1 MKRFSSLL
9 AIALLALGLAGV
21 AQAHKDDIDI
31 NRLTSS
37 LDQLSGD
44 PTLGV
49 YAQAE
54 QALARNAIA
63 QLADASSRERPHAL
77 YMAERRVD
85 QAKAAAQLEDARTRL
100 AQLSREH
107 DQLLLQRSQIDAN
120 AAQKELEFQ
129 RMQYQMAQEETA
141 RLQQQGLEAANQAD
155 QARAE
160 AEHARKLAAAQ
171 SRVARAAKREAA
183 LAAEAARAMRSQLQ
197 QGSDADTA
205 PAPAKPAR
213 KKAHHTTQGGH

>member
-9 AIALLALGLAGV
+9 AFALLALGMAGV

-31 NRLTSS
+31 NRLNNS
-37 LDQLSGD
+37 LNQLSSD

-49 YAQAE
+49 YAQAD

-63 QLADASSRERPHAL
+63 ELANASSRERPHAL

-129 RMQYQMAQEETA
+129 RMQYQMAQEEA
-141 RLQQQGLEAANQAD
+141 VRLQQQGLEAANQAD

-171 SRVARAAKREAA
+171 SRVARAARREAA

-197 QGSDADTA
+197 QDSEAGTT
-205 PAPAKPAR
+205 PATAKPAR
-213 KKAHHTTQGGH
+213 KKTHRAAGGGH

>member
-1 MKRFSSLL
+1 MKRFTTLL
-9 AIALLALGLAGV
+9 AAGLLALGLAGV

-31 NRLTSS
+31 ARLSNS
-37 LDQLSGD
+37 LDQLSND

-63 QLADASSRERPHAL
+63 ALADAGSRERPHAL
-77 YMAERRVD
+77 YIAERRVD

-100 AQLSREH
+100 AQLAREH
-107 DQLLLQRSQIDAN
+107 DQLLLQRSQIDAE

-129 RMQYQMAQEETA
+129 RMQYQMAQEEAA
-141 RLQQQGLEAANQAD
+141 RLQQQGLEAASQAD

-160 AEHARKLAAAQ
+160 AERARKLAAAQ

-183 LAAEAARAMRSQLQ
+183 LAAEAARAMRSQFQ
-197 QGSDADTA
+197 QGGDSGAE
-205 PAPAKPAR
+205 PAAKPAA
-213 KKAHHTTQGGH
+213 KKPRHATQGGH

>member
-1 MKRFSSLL
+1 MNLTLSRRLL
-9 AIALLALGLAGV
+9 ATAVLSLGLASV

-31 NRLTSS
+31 DRLSHS
-37 LDQLSGD
+37 LDQLASD

-49 YAQAE
+49 YAQAD
-54 QALARNAIA
+54 QALARNAVA
-63 QLADASSRERPHAL
+63 ALSEASSRERPHAL

-85 QAKAAAQLEDARTRL
+85 QARAAAQLEDARNRL

-107 DQLLLQRSQIDAN
+107 DQLLLQRSQIDAA

-129 RMQYQMAQEETA
+129 RMLYQMAQEEAA

-183 LAAEAARAMRSQLQ
+183 LAAQAARAMRSQMQ
-197 QGSDADTA
+197 QDSGADAA
-205 PAPAKPAR
+205 PASSAKPHH
-213 KKAHHTTQGGH
+213 KASGH

>member
-1 MKRFSSLL
+1 MKRFSRLL
-9 AIALLALGLAGV
+9 AVALLALGLVGV

-31 NRLTSS
+31 NRLNNS
-37 LDQLSGD
+37 LNQLSSD
-44 PTLGV
+44 PTLGM
-49 YAQAE
+49 YAQAD

-63 QLADASSRERPHAL
+63 ELANASSHDRPHAL

-85 QAKAAAQLEDARTRL
+85 QAKAAAQLEDARTHL

-129 RMQYQMAQEETA
+129 RMQYQMAQEETV

-171 SRVARAAKREAA
+171 SRVARAARREAA
-183 LAAEAARAMRSQLQ
+183 LAAEAARAMRSQMQ
-197 QGSDADTA
+197 QDSGSAA
-205 PAPAKPAR
+205 PEPAK
-213 KKAHHTTQGGH
+213 KKAHHAADSGH

>member
-1 MKRFSSLL
+1 MPANRP
-9 AIALLALGLAGV
+9 AILPAAHRRTREASHEAVQQTSCGCLAG
-21 AQAHKDDIDI
+21 AGPGWRSQAHKDDIDI
-31 NRLTSS
+31 NRLNNS
-37 LDQLSGD
+37 LNQLSSD
-44 PTLGV
+44 PTLGM
-49 YAQAE
+49 YAQAD

-63 QLADASSRERPHAL
+63 ELANASSHDRPHAL

-171 SRVARAAKREAA
+171 SRVARA
-183 LAAEAARAMRSQLQ
+183 
-197 QGSDADTA
+197 
-205 PAPAKPAR
+205 
-213 KKAHHTTQGGH
+213 

>member
-9 AIALLALGLAGV
+9 AVALLALGLAGV

-31 NRLTSS
+31 NRLNNS
-37 LDQLSGD
+37 LNQLSSD
-44 PTLGV
+44 PTLGA
-49 YAQAE
+49 YAQAD

-63 QLADASSRERPHAL
+63 ELANASSHDRPHAL

-129 RMQYQMAQEETA
+129 RMQYQMAQEETV

-183 LAAEAARAMRSQLQ
+183 LAAEAARTMRSQMQ
-197 QGSDADTA
+197 QDSSTDSA
-205 PAPAKPAR
+205 PEAAKPAR
-213 KKAHHTTQGGH
+213 KKAHHAADSGH

>member
-9 AIALLALGLAGV
+9 AVALLALGLAGV

-31 NRLTSS
+31 NRLNNS
-37 LDQLSGD
+37 LNQLSSD
-44 PTLGV
+44 PTLGA
-49 YAQAE
+49 YAQAD

-63 QLADASSRERPHAL
+63 ELANASSHDRPHAL

-129 RMQYQMAQEETA
+129 RMQYQMAQEETV

-183 LAAEAARAMRSQLQ
+183 LAAEAARTMRSQMQ
-197 QGSDADTA
+197 QDSSTDSA
-205 PAPAKPAR
+205 PEAAKPVR
-213 KKAHHTTQGGH
+213 KKAHHAADSGH